1 MSKRERVD
9 IERAPGPNELRDP
22 VVRAEL
28 RKASVWFG
36 LAAAIALVVLLI
48 QPLLIIFGGLVF
60 AAMLDGGV
68 RLLGRVLPIPRGI
81 RLLIVVLLATAF
93 ILGTFYLTGVQI
105 AAQAEQLRS
114 TLEVQGNRLIAWA
127 NGTGLMPARSDM
139 SGLAQQALGS
149 VGRLTSAVGTV
160 FGAFTSLF
168 MILVI
173 GLFVAMEPKL
183 YDRGLQWMVPVGQRA
198 EFAVTINRMATTMR
212 RLLAGRLAGMVFEG
226 ALTWLL
232 LWITG
237 VPMALLLGIITGL
250 LAFIPNIGAFISGVL
265 MVAVGFSAGADTGLW
280 AIAIYF
286 AVQTFDGYVLL
297 PIVARRTVDLPP
309 ALTLSSQIL
318 ASTLFGV
325 LGLALADPMVA
336 MIKVALERESERAA
350 RAGVRMS
357 DEDEEAALA

>member
-1 MSKRERVD
+1 MSKHEGVEV
-9 IERAPGPNELRDP
+9 ERAPGPNELRDP
-22 VVRAEL
+22 LVRAEL
-28 RKASVWFG
+28 RRASVWFG
-36 LAAAIALVVLLI
+36 LAIAAGLVVLLI

-68 RLLGRVLPIPRGI
+68 RLLGRVLPIGRGL
-81 RLLIVVLLATAF
+81 RLMIVVLLALAF

-114 TLEVQGNRLIAWA
+114 TLEIQGNRLIAWA
-127 NGTGLMPARSDM
+127 NGMGLMPGRSDL
-139 SGLAQQALGS
+139 SGIVQQAMGS

-168 MILVI
+168 MIMVI
-173 GLFVAMEPKL
+173 GLFVAMEPRI
-183 YDRGLQWMVPVGQRA
+183 YDRGLQWMVPVGNRA

-212 RLLAGRLAGMVFEG
+212 RLLAGRLAGMLFEG
-226 ALTWLL
+226 VLTWLL
-232 LWITG
+232 LWIAG

-265 MVAVGFSAGADTGLW
+265 MVAVGFSAGVDTGLW
-280 AIAIYF
+280 AIVIYF
-286 AVQTFDGYVLL
+286 VVQTFDGYVLL

-318 ASTLFGV
+318 ASTLFGI

-350 RAGVRMS
+350 KAGIRMNE
-357 DEDEEAALA
+357 EDEAQTQA